1 MMDSAA
7 SSSPSPYTSLGDR
20 PEMELDLWEGQF
32 SLQPADTE
40 TAELQLSPDLEP
52 GAAMYRSG
60 STQWGQ
66 DSEVTMG
73 TVRPLKCTGAG
84 VLGRYLRNS
93 KGIIKMQ

>member
-40 TAELQLSPDLEP
+40 AAELQLSPDLEP

-73 TVRPLKCTGAG
+73 TVSEDSIIDLSALAPEY
-84 VLGRYLRNS
+84 LGD
-93 KGIIKMQ
+93 I

>member
-1 MMDSAA
+1 MMDSAT

-32 SLQPADTE
+32 SLEA
-40 TAELQLSPDLEP
+40 AELQLSPDLEP

-73 TVRPLKCTGAG
+73 TVRPLECTGAG
-84 VLGRYLRNS
+84 VLGRYLSNS
-93 KGIIKMQ
+93 KDIITMQ

>member
-1 MMDSAA
+1 MDSAA
-7 SSSPSPYTSLGDR
+7 SSPSPYTSLGDR

-32 SLQPADTE
+32 SLQPGDTE
-40 TAELQLSPDLEP
+40 AAELQLSPDLEP

-73 TVRPLKCTGAG
+73 TVSGDSIMDL
-84 VLGRYLRNS
+84 
-93 KGIIKMQ
+93 

>member
-1 MMDSAA
+1 MMDSAT

-40 TAELQLSPDLEP
+40 AAELQLSPDLEP

-93 KGIIKMQ
+93 KGIITMQ

>member
-1 MMDSAA
+1 MDSAA
-7 SSSPSPYTSLGDR
+7 SSPSPYTSLGDR

-32 SLQPADTE
+32 SLQPGDTE
-40 TAELQLSPDLEP
+40 AAELQLSPDLEP

-73 TVRPLKCTGAG
+73 TVSGD
-84 VLGRYLRNS
+84 S
-93 KGIIKMQ
+93 IIIDL

>member
-1 MMDSAA
+1 MDSAT

-40 TAELQLSPDLEP
+40 AAELQLSPDLEP

-73 TVRPLKCTGAG
+73 TVSEDSIIDLSALAPEY
-84 VLGRYLRNS
+84 LGD
-93 KGIIKMQ
+93 I